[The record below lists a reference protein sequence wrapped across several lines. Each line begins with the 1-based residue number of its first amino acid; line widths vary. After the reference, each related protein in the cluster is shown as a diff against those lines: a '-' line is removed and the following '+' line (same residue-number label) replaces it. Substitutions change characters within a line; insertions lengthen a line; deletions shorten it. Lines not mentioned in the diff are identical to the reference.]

1 MTAHPPAPPVAIV
14 GMSVLLPGSPDLDT
28 YWRNLT
34 GGVDAITD
42 VPSGRWDSEFYDPR
56 GATGTPAAPDRV
68 YCRRGG
74 FVDPYAEVEAARF
87 GIMPNSVSGT
97 EPDQLIALRVAAAAL
112 ADAGGDD
119 RLPDRERVG
128 VVLGRGGYL
137 TPGLVRLD
145 QRVRTAHQL
154 VRTLG
159 ELLPGLGPGHL
170 DRIRDAFT
178 EQLGPDRPEG
188 AIGLVPNLAASRI
201 ANRLDLRGP
210 AHTVD
215 AACASSLVAVDQAV
229 GELASG
235 RCDVMLAGGVHHCH
249 DITLWSVFAQL
260 RALSP
265 SQRIRPFHRAADG
278 LLIGEGTGVVVLKRL
293 ADARRDGDRVY
304 AVIRGTGV
312 ASDGRA
318 TGLVNPDPGGQARA
332 VRQAWRTA
340 GLDPR
345 APGSIGLLEAHG
357 TATPAGDAAEL
368 TTLAEVFGPADPPGE
383 PAVIGSVKSMIGHTM
398 PAAGVAGLV
407 KAALAVHHGWLLP
420 TLHCDDPHPGLLAT
434 RFRTLDAATP
444 WDAPVRRAAVNAFGF
459 GGINAHVVL
468 EQEPTEAV
476 KRRPPTVVTEPERV
490 LALAVDTPER
500 LAELLTADDATLR
513 ATPPAPAAA
522 SGRGARTRLG
532 IVDPTAKRLALAR
545 RVAAKGRPWRGRNDV
560 WFTPEPL
567 LAAAGKLAFVFP
579 GLEADFAPRTDG
591 IAEYFGLSRHTDDR
605 PGERYGD
612 AARAGDIGRHGI
624 GVFGVG
630 RLLHA
635 ALGRMGIV
643 PDAVAGHSVGEWT
656 AMAAGG
662 LYAGEAV
669 DAFLDS
675 FDPDTLRVPG
685 VTFAVLGTGAER
697 VLTALAE
704 RPESRIVL
712 SHDNAPGQS
721 MVCGPRA
728 DVEDFVRAM
737 RATGVIAQ
745 VLPFQSGF
753 HTPMLAPFLDPIRAL
768 AERFELLLP
777 PRVPVWSGTTAAPY
791 PETEAEVRR
800 LFVRHLLEPVRF
812 RLLTQALHD
821 AGFRAFVQLGTGQ
834 LASLI
839 GDTLQGR
846 DHVVV
851 AANSPHRDGV
861 AQLRRVATALWTE
874 GAEVDP
880 TLPRPGTT
888 RRPSAPVRLN
898 LDGALISLAGPRLAE
913 LRGVLAAGLPPTPPL
928 PETEGLRPPAPQPAA
943 AATTD
948 QPAPPPPTVGIHQAV
963 LLYPATA
970 GTAQTAPPHPAA
982 DSDNATPPFPAAATH
997 HSAPPLGAVAATD
1010 QAAPPHSATAG
1021 AGQAMSPHPAA
1032 GMDHSAPLHAPV
1044 AGIHQAAPRYP
1055 AVAGSAQ
1062 TAQPLAATAGASRTV
1077 PPYPAT
1083 GGADQAAPPRSAVAG
1098 SEQAVLP
1105 LPATLSTDQ
1114 AALPHSAV
1122 AGTGQPA
1129 PPHAPVVATYQAV
1142 PPQAPMVDPHRAA
1155 LPDPPTAGAGQ
1166 AASTHAAMASTDQ
1179 TTPLHAPLVG
1189 NHEAAPPHQVALP
1202 NSATASTPHAAPLLP
1217 AAAGAAQVEAPHLA
1231 TAGTLHATAPL
1242 PAAGT
1247 PRHPALRDPYLATGP
1262 VAPYEAVATTD
1273 QAAPPLP
1280 AAVGSPHVG
1289 PPHTVVASADQAAP
1303 PHAPVVGVQQALPYP
1318 ATAGTPHAVSP
1329 HVATA
1334 GTRHAAATSL
1344 PHFAAPWAAEFDALL
1359 RETADAAAVV
1369 VAAGRARQAVGRAC
1383 TYDVRVSTEAMP
1395 YLRDHCFFPQRPGW
1409 PDESD
1414 RWPVVPA
1421 TTIVQH
1427 LIDAAERAAGGGV
1440 AVAVRGAR
1448 FDQWVTA
1455 TPPSTVPVTV
1465 TPSAADPA
1473 HRTVTFGRSARGTV
1487 QLAPGYPDAADRPA
1501 PWRIDP
1507 ATERVPEHT
1516 AAQIY
1521 GERWMFH
1528 GPAFQGLTRLTAI
1541 GERHVRGTITTPAA
1555 PGALLDNVGQLL
1567 GYWIM
1572 ATRTERSVVFPVG
1585 MRLMRFY
1592 GPPPRP
1598 GAEVECLVRIVAL
1611 TDAAL
1616 EADIQLL
1623 TGGQVWAE
1631 LNGWHDRRFDNDP
1644 QTRPVER
1651 FPQRNTLSRPQPGG
1665 WSVVHERWPDLA
1677 SRDLIMRNHLGGAER
1692 AEYGRRPPLGRRQ
1705 WLLGRI
1711 AAKDA
1716 VRRWLW
1722 EQGEGPVFPAEIRV
1736 CDDEHGRPYAVGVH
1750 GRTLP
1755 PLDLT
1760 LAHAAETG
1768 VALVV
1773 PRRENT
1779 RCGIGIGIAIEEIN
1793 DRDEA
1798 ALAATFAPAERE
1810 LLATAPARWATA
1822 FRAAKEAVAKA
1833 EGTGSQGTTI
1843 VGADTSRLTVEVATA
1858 PGHRPRRY
1866 RVHCTTTANP
1876 SGLPGREYAVAW
1888 TTGPDHR
1895 DQDEETA
1902 Q

>member
-1 MTAHPPAPPVAIV
+1 MTGRHQMPPVAIV

-34 GGVDAITD
+34 GGVDAITE
-42 VPSGRWDSEFYDPR
+42 VPAGRWDTGFYDPR
-56 GATGTPAAPDRV
+56 GPGTPAAPDRV

-74 FVDPYAEVEAARF
+74 FVDTYAQVEAARF

-97 EPDQLIALRVAAAAL
+97 EPDQLIALGVAAAAL
-112 ADAGGDD
+112 ADAGGDH

-178 EQLGPDRPEG
+178 EQLGPDRPEA

-210 AHTVD
+210 AYTVD

-265 SQRIRPFHRAADG
+265 SQRIRPFDRAADG

-318 TGLVNPDPGGQARA
+318 TGLVNPDPGGQTRA
-332 VRQAWRTA
+332 VRQAWRAA

-368 TTLAEVFGPADPPGE
+368 TTLAEAFGPGSVRDS
-383 PAVIGSVKSMIGHTM
+383 AVIGSVKSMIGHTM

-420 TLHCDDPHPGLLAT
+420 TLHCDDPHPGLSAT

-444 WDAPVRRAAVNAFGF
+444 WEAPVRRAAVNAFGF

-468 EQEPTEAV
+468 EQEPTAPV
-476 KRRPPTVVTEPERV
+476 TRRPATVVAEPERV

-500 LAELLTADDATLR
+500 LAELLAADDATVR
-513 ATPPAPAAA
+513 ATAPAVG
-522 SGRGARTRLG
+522 SRARTRLG

-545 RVAAKGRPWRGRNDV
+545 RVVAKGRPWRGRNDV
-560 WFTPEPL
+560 WFTTEPL
-567 LAAAGKLAFVFP
+567 LATGGKLAFVFP
-579 GLEADFAPRTDG
+579 GLEADFEPRTDG
-591 IAEYFGLSRHTDDR
+591 IAEYFGLSRHTGDR
-605 PGERYGD
+605 PGERYGE
-612 AARAGDIGRHGI
+612 AARAGDIGRHGV

-630 RLLHA
+630 RLLNA

-643 PDAVAGHSVGEWT
+643 PDAVAGHSVGEWS

-675 FDPDTLRVPG
+675 FDPDALRVPG

-704 RPESRIVL
+704 RPDRRIVL
-712 SHDNAPGQS
+712 SHDNAPSQS
-721 MVCGPRA
+721 MVCGPRS
-728 DVEDFVRAM
+728 DVEEFVQAM

-753 HTPMLAPFLDPIRAL
+753 HTPMLAPFLDPIRTL

-777 PRVPVWSGTTAAPY
+777 SRVPVWSGTTAAPY
-791 PETEAEVRR
+791 PQTEAEVRE

-821 AGFRAFVQLGTGQ
+821 AGFRAFVQMGTGQ

-874 GAEVDP
+874 GAPVDP
-880 TLPRPGTT
+880 ALPRPGAA
-888 RRPSAPVRLN
+888 RRSAPVRLN
-898 LDGALISLAGPRLAE
+898 LDGALVSLGGARLAE
-913 LRGVLAAGLPPTPPL
+913 LRGVLAAGLSPTPPL
-928 PETEGLRPPAPQPAA
+928 PETGVLRPPAPQPTPAVGPLYAA
-943 AATTD
+943 VAPDASNV
-948 QPAPPPPTVGIHQAV
+948 APPYG
-963 LLYPATA
+963 ATA
-970 GTAQTAPPHPAA
+970 GPHHPAPLPPQGAGEAAASHPAVPGSQQAAWPHAASAGSAHVAPPHLATA
-982 DSDNATPPFPAAATH
+982 DTH
-997 HSAPPLGAVAATD
+997 HLVSPSTPG
-1010 QAAPPHSATAG
+1010 S
-1021 AGQAMSPHPAA
+1021 GQAEVPH
-1032 GMDHSAPLHAPV
+1032 
-1044 AGIHQAAPRYP
+1044 P
-1055 AVAGSAQ
+1055 AVAGSQYAASPHVATAAGDYVPAAGSAHAAMAGTHHLVPPSPPGTGQPTASPTAVAGSQYVASPHGATAGADYVAAVGSAPAAPPHGATAGPHYPAPLSPPGAAQ
-1062 TAQPLAATAGASRTV
+1062 AEVVQPAVAGSQYAVPPNAATAGADYVAVAGTHPAAGSAPAAPPQAVVAGPHHLV
-1077 PPYPAT
+1077 PPYPP
-1083 GGADQAAPPRSAVAG
+1083 GADNVGAAG
-1098 SEQAVLP
+1098 SRPAAV
-1105 LPATLSTDQ
+1105 
-1114 AALPHSAV
+1114 
-1122 AGTGQPA
+1122 
-1129 PPHAPVVATYQAV
+1129 
-1142 PPQAPMVDPHRAA
+1142 PQAP
-1155 LPDPPTAGAGQ
+1155 
-1166 AASTHAAMASTDQ
+1166 AS
-1179 TTPLHAPLVG
+1179 PYP
-1189 NHEAAPPHQVALP
+1189 
-1202 NSATASTPHAAPLLP
+1202 
-1217 AAAGAAQVEAPHLA
+1217 AAGAA
-1231 TAGTLHATAPL
+1231 
-1242 PAAGT
+1242 PAASPHVAAVGT
-1247 PRHPALRDPYLATGP
+1247 G
-1262 VAPYEAVATTD
+1262 

-1280 AAVGSPHVG
+1280 TAPDA
-1289 PPHTVVASADQAAP
+1289 ASARPVAGAA
-1303 PHAPVVGVQQALPYP
+1303 H
-1318 ATAGTPHAVSP
+1318 
-1329 HVATA
+1329 
-1334 GTRHAAATSL
+1334 
-1344 PHFAAPWAAEFDALL
+1344 AAPWAAELDALL
-1359 RETADAAAVV
+1359 RETADAAAEL
-1369 VAAGRARQAVGRAC
+1369 VAAGRARPVVARGR
-1383 TYDVRVSTEAMP
+1383 TYDVRVSSEAMP

-1409 PDESD
+1409 PDEAD

-1427 LIDAAERAAGGGV
+1427 LIDAAEHTADGRHV
-1440 AVAVRGAR
+1440 AVAVHGAR

-1465 TPSAADPA
+1465 TPSATDPA
-1473 HRTVTFGRSARGTV
+1473 HYTVTFGRSARGVV
-1487 QLAPGYPDAADRPA
+1487 QLAPRYPDAADRPA

-1507 ATERVPEHT
+1507 ATERIPEHT

-1521 GERWMFH
+1521 DERWMFH

-1541 GERHVRGTITTPAA
+1541 GEMQVRGTITTPAA

-1598 GAEVECLVRIVAL
+1598 GTEVECLVRIVAL

-1616 EADIQLL
+1616 EADVQLL
-1623 TGGQVWAE
+1623 IGGEVWAE
-1631 LNGWHDRRFDNDP
+1631 LHGWHDRRFDNDP

-1651 FPQRNTLSRPQPGG
+1651 FPQRNTLSQPQPGG
-1665 WSVVHERWPDLA
+1665 WSLVYERWPDLA

-1692 AEYGRRPPLGRRQ
+1692 AEYARQPPLGRRQ

-1736 CDDEHGRPYAVGVH
+1736 CEDEHGRPYAVGLH

-1755 PLDLT
+1755 PLDLR
-1760 LAHAAETG
+1760 LAHRAEAG
-1768 VALVV
+1768 VALVA
-1773 PRRENT
+1773 PRHQGER
-1779 RCGIGIGIAIEEIN
+1779 RRPGIGIGIGIEEVTE
-1793 DRDEA
+1793 RDVA
-1798 ALAATFAPAERE
+1798 FDPAERA
-1810 LLATAPARWATA
+1810 LLTTVTASGGASATWWAAA

-1833 EGTGSQGTTI
+1833 DGTGRDTAV
-1843 VGADTSRLTVEVATA
+1843 VGAEHTHLTVEAATA
-1858 PGHRPRRY
+1858 PGHPPRRY
-1866 RVHCTTTANP
+1866 RVRCTTTANP

-1888 TTGPDHR
+1888 TTGPGHR
-1895 DQDEETA
+1895 DQDEETD